1 MHSHVNSTVETE
13 RHFPKICTESLNFQL
28 NLHFLNISVPFHF
41 TSSFRENM
49 MKSQKAAASKI
60 RKSQQ
65 LKDRISLGGGG
76 GGGIQLHFQNEEF
89 ETAWDFSAPQS
100 ATHYNLLET
109 LPHFESLL

>member
-13 RHFPKICTESLNFQL
+13 RHFPKICPESLNFQL

-76 GGGIQLHFQNEEF
+76 GGGAVFSFIFRMRNLKQHGTFLHLRV
-89 ETAWDFSAPQS
+89 
-100 ATHYNLLET
+100 LLIT
-109 LPHFESLL
+109 TY